1 MVDNGKLKLGFGS
14 WWGGIF
20 QVNMKSISKAA
31 QNPPGTHLAGG
42 NGRPAEGGFTYKP
55 ASSPYW
61 FQFFSDGRTPLYGVR
76 LSPLPSPCP
85 SFSILILTCHMEH
98 IGQDAPR
105 ARGRVQGARRAREE
119 LLGALPRRLRARDHV
134 RHALGVEHPRVAR
147 QHLRSRGPE
156 PLPRPGEQARRD
168 RVPLRE
174 EGRGW
179 GAVVPRHQL
188 RRLLEWGAEARQLI
202 LLVGVA
208 SNAAGVGVRI
218 TMRYAMTM
226 TTTHFGLGLLVNL

>member
-1 MVDNGKLKLGFGS
+1 
-14 WWGGIF
+14 
-20 QVNMKSISKAA
+20 
-31 QNPPGTHLAGG
+31 
-42 NGRPAEGGFTYKP
+42 
-55 ASSPYW
+55 
-61 FQFFSDGRTPLYGVR
+61 
-76 LSPLPSPCP
+76 
-85 SFSILILTCHMEH
+85 MEH

-188 RRLLEWGAEARQLI
+188 RRLLERGAEARQL
-202 LLVGVA
+202 
-208 SNAAGVGVRI
+208 SDPDRGVGGFYDDGGM

-226 TTTHFGLGLLVNL
+226 TTTRLGLVYWLIFNV